1 MNDNQLPGAIIGRLS
16 RVRMMESQLVDR
28 LEQLRTA
35 GAIDPVGG
43 EAFTRQSALA
53 ARHGQALEEVAGR
66 RGAELDGLE
75 PTGGHRESER
85 ALSALLEDVI
95 VAAASAVVAYGA
107 LYASARLLY
116 ENEVCDLAD
125 AHAADWARELA
136 TLSDFLAPAV
146 HGELLW
152 GGLTCRCVC
161 PTCGIGACGC
171 TRNSIDTI
179 RGYWGQP
186 GLEPSEG
193 LELRAP
199 PRPGS
204 QLAEAGLERGDRII
218 VVDGELVH
226 TNPEIQRA
234 LRGHPIGES
243 MTMQVVRAGEPQE
256 IRVARVS
263 DLPS

>member
-1 MNDNQLPGAIIGRLS
+1 MNDNRPPDAIIGRLS
-16 RVRMMESQLVDR
+16 RVRTLESQLVDR
-28 LEQLRTA
+28 LEELRTDSTIERA
-35 GAIDPVGG
+35 PG
-43 EAFTRQSALA
+43 EDFTRLLALA
-53 ARHGQALEEVAGR
+53 ASHRLTLDEFAGM
-66 RGAELDGLE
+66 RGAELNRLE
-75 PTGGHRESER
+75 PTVVHRDCVRS
-85 ALSALLEDVI
+85 LSGLVEDV
-95 VAAASAVVAYGA
+95 VAAAASALVAYGA

-116 ENEVCDLAD
+116 ENAVCDLAD
-125 AHAADWARELA
+125 GYAADWAGELVA
-136 TLSDFLAPAV
+136 LNDLVAPVV
-146 HGELLW
+146 HGELVS
-152 GGLTCRCVC
+152 GGLTCRCIC

-193 LELRAP
+193 LELRVP

-218 VVDGELVH
+218 AVDGELVH
-226 TNPEIQRA
+226 TNAEIQRA

-243 MTMQVVRAGEPQE
+243 MTMQVVRAGAPQE
-256 IRVARVS
+256 VPVARVS